1 MEAGPFLSA
10 LDNPFVHD
18 LFKKYYKKSPILIN
32 KNSVLG
38 V

>member
-18 LFKKYYKKSPILIN
+18 CYL
-32 KNSVLG
+32 KNITRNHQFLSIKIQF
-38 V
+38 